1 MGKNIDP
8 GPKGHRFEPRL
19 HPPLRM
25 ISARNRTAR
34 RHEKGERGEK
44 NLVTLLDLCVSS
56 LRRGHANL
64 LCIVPILSDDL
75 RGESNKWGFATIKRR
90 IVKPGIRGRV
100 ARAARLES
108 TRWGNRTGRA
118 ADSGSEGRRFKAGL
132 GEFRVGGHGLEGLS
146 CDRCQRRALRG
157 QKNLVILLDMC
168 VSSLRRGHAT
178 EGPHR

>member
-34 RHEKGERGEK
+34 RDGKGERGAK

-75 RGESNKWGFATIKRR
+75 RGESNKLGFPDIRLAMAKEGFPGTTELRR
-90 IVKPGIRGRV
+90 QKPGQANGQEHRPRTQKSQVQAPV
-100 ARAARLES
+100 ASRPSDEKRQES
-108 TRWGNRTGRA
+108 NRQT
-118 ADSGSEGRRFKAGL
+118 
-132 GEFRVGGHGLEGLS
+132 
-146 CDRCQRRALRG
+146 
-157 QKNLVILLDMC
+157 
-168 VSSLRRGHAT
+168 
-178 EGPHR
+178 